1 MRGILPTFVD
11 TKYNIIRSEERR
23 LAKAV
28 ARKIVKMPD
37 ITVWAFMIPFVFV
50 FSFLKYKRTSEAFAL
65 NFLFTKRLALD
76 AALDIIKEG
85 LQRQDVVV
93 RINDKTRDI
102 LASDTQGVYSEKIRM
117 KQMNEIN
124 LLLDHYLRLIEAE
137 GKNYKSLLKNAYQ
150 TQDNYRTFLQQLAAA
165 EKAVNQA
172 ALQTVGTSETA
183 HEIISEM
190 EEVTGKIRT
199 EEAKIVFS

>member
-1 MRGILPTFVD
+1 MRGILPTFAD

-28 ARKIVKMPD
+28 AKKIVKIPE
-37 ITVWAFMIPFVFV
+37 ITVWAFMIPFIFV
-50 FSFLKYKRTSEAFAL
+50 FSFLKYKRTSETFAL

-85 LQRQDVVV
+85 LQRQDVIV

-124 LLLDHYLRLIEAE
+124 LLLDHYLKLLEAE

-150 TQDNYRTFLQQLAAA
+150 TQDNYRTFLQQLTAA

-172 ALQTVGTSETA
+172 ALQTVGKSETA

-190 EEVTGKIRT
+190 ENATESIRT
-199 EEAKIVFS
+199 EEAKIIFS

>member
-1 MRGILPTFVD
+1 MRGILPTFAD

-28 ARKIVKMPD
+28 ARKIVKMPE
-37 ITVWAFMIPFVFV
+37 ITVWVFMIPFIFV
-50 FSFLKYKRTSEAFAL
+50 VSFLKYKRTTETFAL

-85 LQRQDVVV
+85 LQRQDVIV

-124 LLLDHYLRLIEAE
+124 LLLDHYLKLFEAE
-137 GKNYKSLLKNAYQ
+137 GKNYKSLVKNAYQ
-150 TQDNYRTFLQQLAAA
+150 TQENYGTFLQQLTAA

-172 ALQTVGTSETA
+172 ALQTVGKSETA

-190 EEVTGKIRT
+190 ENTTESIRT
-199 EEAKIVFS
+199 EEAKIIFS

>member
-1 MRGILPTFVD
+1 MRGILPTFAD

-28 ARKIVKMPD
+28 AKKIVKIPE
-37 ITVWAFMIPFVFV
+37 ITVWAFMIPFIFV
-50 FSFLKYKRTSEAFAL
+50 FSFLKYKRTSETFAL

-85 LQRQDVVV
+85 LQRQDVIV

-124 LLLDHYLRLIEAE
+124 LLLDHYLKLLEAE
-137 GKNYKSLLKNAYQ
+137 GKNYKSLVKNAYQ
-150 TQDNYRTFLQQLAAA
+150 TQDNYRTFLQQLTAA

-172 ALQTVGTSETA
+172 ALQTVGKSETA

-190 EEVTGKIRT
+190 ENTTESIRT
-199 EEAKIVFS
+199 EEAKIIFS

>member
-28 ARKIVKMPD
+28 AKKIVKIPD
-37 ITVWAFMIPFVFV
+37 ITVWVFMIPFIFV
-50 FSFLKYKRTSEAFAL
+50 VNFLKYKRTSETFAL

-93 RINDKTRDI
+93 RINDRTRDI

-124 LLLDHYLRLIEAE
+124 LLLDHYLKLFEAE
-137 GKNYKSLLKNAYQ
+137 GKNYKSLVKNAYQ
-150 TQDNYRTFLQQLAAA
+150 TQDNYRTFLQQLTAA

-172 ALQTVGTSETA
+172 ALQTVGESETA

-190 EEVTGKIRT
+190 ENVTERIRT
-199 EEAKIVFS
+199 EEAKIIFS

>member
-1 MRGILPTFVD
+1 MRGILPTFAD

-28 ARKIVKMPD
+28 AKKIVKIPD
-37 ITVWAFMIPFVFV
+37 ITVWAFMIPFIFV
-50 FSFLKYKRTSEAFAL
+50 VTFLKYKRTTETFAL

-124 LLLDHYLRLIEAE
+124 LLLDHYLKLFEAE
-137 GKNYKSLLKNAYQ
+137 GKNYKSLVKNAYQ
-150 TQDNYRTFLQQLAAA
+150 TQDNYRTFLQQLTAA

-172 ALQTVGTSETA
+172 ALQTVGKSETA

-190 EEVTGKIRT
+190 ENATESIRT
-199 EEAKIVFS
+199 EEAKIIFS